1 MDSKYNICILI
12 QCEPNSLMLSDG
24 HSGDVTIGVLA
35 SKITSLTIVYTT
47 VHSDTDQRKHQSFAS
62 LAFVWGIHWW
72 PVNSPPPKWPVMQE
86 IFPFD
91 DVIMYICVSN
101 ITVIGSDNGLSP
113 GWRQAI
119 ICVKDGILLVG
130 PLGTNFSEIL
140 IEIHTFSLKKMHLKM
155 LSVKWDQNT
164 HWIASTNIHTL
175 MSAILYTI
183 SYYLIPFY
191 HVQYP
196 PLPINHQ

>member
-1 MDSKYNICILI
+1 MDTKCNIYILI
-12 QCEPNSLMLSDG
+12 QCELNSLRLSDV
-24 HSGDVTIGVLA
+24 HYGDVTMGVLA

-47 VHSDTDQRKHQSFAS
+47 VHSDTDQRKHQSSAS

-72 PVNSPPPKWPVMQE
+72 PVNSPHKWPVMQE
-86 IFPFD
+86 MFPFD
-91 DVIMYICVSN
+91 DIIMYICVSN
-101 ITVIGSDNGLSP
+101 LTIIGSDNGLSP

-140 IEIHTFSLKKMHLKM
+140 AEIHMFSFKKMHLKM
-155 LSVKWDQNT
+155 SSVKWDQNT
-164 HWIASTNIHTL
+164 HRIASTNIHIF

-196 PLPINHQ
+196 PLPLDHQ